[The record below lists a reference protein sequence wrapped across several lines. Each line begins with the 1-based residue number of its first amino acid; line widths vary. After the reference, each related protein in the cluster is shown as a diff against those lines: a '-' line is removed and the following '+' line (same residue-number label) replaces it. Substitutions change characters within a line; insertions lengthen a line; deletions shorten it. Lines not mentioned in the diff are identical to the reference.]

1 MVDAIN
7 AGDDQMVEATIL
19 ALSNQSRHL
28 APLALVV
35 GAFVMLFQWVKLR
48 FANWKL
54 TLVQMLPAMW
64 IWAAMIDL
72 RTHALDGKELHVF
85 RRPLAAPLL
94 LVIESHWES
103 WRLQTLET
111 RMEPWETTTNEEA
124 RSRGATHLR
133 RGHKLSVSCGPCEMN
148 SAPHAGP
155 CSGSLISSDTDLKV

>member
-7 AGDDQMVEATIL
+7 AGDGQMVEATIL

-28 APLALVV
+28 APRALVV

-54 TLVQMLPAMW
+54 TLVLMLPAMW

-72 RTHALDGKELHVF
+72 RTHALCGKEFHVF

-94 LVIESHWES
+94 LVIATITAVTFY
-103 WRLQTLET
+103 LNAVFAFATT
-111 RMEPWETTTNEEA
+111 R
-124 RSRGATHLR
+124 
-133 RGHKLSVSCGPCEMN
+133 
-148 SAPHAGP
+148 
-155 CSGSLISSDTDLKV
+155 